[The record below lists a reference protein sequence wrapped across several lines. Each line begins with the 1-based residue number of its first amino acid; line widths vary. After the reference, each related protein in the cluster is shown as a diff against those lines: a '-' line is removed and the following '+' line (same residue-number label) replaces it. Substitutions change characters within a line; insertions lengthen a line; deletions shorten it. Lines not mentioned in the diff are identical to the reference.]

1 MILTLVFVFIVS
13 LGVVSAA
20 DNVSDVVSVASDDS
34 VAVAS
39 DDVLSDEIPTTN
51 VDPSHKDTKFVVEK
65 AFSRNATDYYANE
78 RGGNFSAI
86 LQDSDGK
93 PLANK
98 NVQIAVNGPV
108 YNVTTNAAG
117 EATIPI
123 NLMIAN
129 IYTYA
134 LSFSGDDQYNAA
146 PIASSK
152 LTVVKKTTT
161 ITAKDT
167 SFKASAKTKTV
178 SVKFTTIKNA
188 FDGKVYMKEGKTLK
202 LKVNGKTYSA
212 KVSKGVAKFNITL
225 KKKGKYTAKI
235 SFAGDKTYEKSKKS
249 IKITIK

>member
-51 VDPSHKDTKFVVEK
+51 VDPSHKDTQFVVEK

-98 NVQIAVNGPV
+98 NVQIAVNGPI

-123 NLMIAN
+123 NLMNAN

-134 LSFSGDDQYNAA
+134 LTFSGDDQYNAA

-202 LKVNGKTYSA
+202 LKLNGKTYSA
-212 KVSKGVAKFNITL
+212 KVSKGAVQQPQRMWEAQFFLNFNFPSMPHADGCGGPL
-225 KKKGKYTAKI
+225 SYTI
-235 SFAGDKTYEKSKKS
+235 
-249 IKITIK
+249 